1 MKYAQLL
8 RMYVRSQS
16 PINAYMRDA
25 KNKVATLNYP
35 YDAYDVYELS
45 YCWPFVMRLRTLR
58 THRTLVFNSIAIF
71 YRASLDGRKTDNT

>member
-1 MKYAQLL
+1 MEFYGQSL
-8 RMYVRSQS
+8 RMYVRSES
-16 PINAYMRDA
+16 PINSYCNA
-25 KNKVATLNYP
+25 KNKVATSNYP

-71 YRASLDGRKTDNT
+71 YRASLDGRKTANT